1 MTQAPLWIA
10 VALFGVLV
18 GATVPVLFL
27 GRAVDEVAKTLGH
40 VNRSADD
47 VERVTKLLG
56 GLYQNIGRTGAE
68 GVAEDGD
75 GGRRLGGAD
84 AERHRMALTKEMS

>member
-56 GLYQNIGRTGAE
+56 GLYQNIGRTGSSLQ
-68 GVAEDGD
+68 
-75 GGRRLGGAD
+75 RLKASLRTVTAVGASVGPMLS
-84 AERHRMALTKEMS
+84 ATAWR